1 MKIIIMIQILKDY
14 YWAFRS
20 IFHQR
25 SEIREYLD
33 RYVPDH
39 ADMFTPLR
47 QFKNKHIGQRCFIVA
62 TGPSLTIEDV
72 SKLKNEICWSMNSGF
87 KLINSAD
94 FHPAYYA
101 IADGTV
107 YQRVKEE
114 LVGHK
119 MPPIFYNE
127 KDIKWDIDGYVT
139 FPLPVSVSLLLTE
152 WQRNHLPKCLLKK
165 RISND
170 VEKCIYMGDT
180 VVNVIIQLCFYMGFK
195 EIYLIGTDCNY
206 FGNNKHSAVASYKN
220 DDKLHDSPD
229 AIYNGMISDYQCA
242 KIEADRLGVKI
253 YNATRGGMLEVF
265 ERVDLD
271 EILGLK

>member
-119 MPPIFYNE
+119 MPPIF
-127 KDIKWDIDGYVT
+127 
-139 FPLPVSVSLLLTE
+139 
-152 WQRNHLPKCLLKK
+152 
-165 RISND
+165 
-170 VEKCIYMGDT
+170 
-180 VVNVIIQLCFYMGFK
+180 
-195 EIYLIGTDCNY
+195 
-206 FGNNKHSAVASYKN
+206 
-220 DDKLHDSPD
+220 
-229 AIYNGMISDYQCA
+229 
-242 KIEADRLGVKI
+242 
-253 YNATRGGMLEVF
+253 
-265 ERVDLD
+265 
-271 EILGLK
+271 

>member
-127 KDIKWDIDGYVT
+127 KDIKWILMAMSH
-139 FPLPVSVSLLLTE
+139 FLFLF
-152 WQRNHLPKCLLKK
+152 
-165 RISND
+165 
-170 VEKCIYMGDT
+170 
-180 VVNVIIQLCFYMGFK
+180 QLVYFSPNGN
-195 EIYLIGTDCNY
+195 ETIYLSVC
-206 FGNNKHSAVASYKN
+206 
-220 DDKLHDSPD
+220 
-229 AIYNGMISDYQCA
+229 
-242 KIEADRLGVKI
+242 
-253 YNATRGGMLEVF
+253 
-265 ERVDLD
+265 
-271 EILGLK
+271 